1 MALGAYEA
9 VKAAGKEDEITV
21 YGFDGSIGGLE
32 SIMNGEMT
40 GTAAQDPVQ
49 EGYGGVELAVKILEG
64 QDYEKEN
71 DNPFQIVTADNA
83 QEVYDDLMADMK
95 AAGF

>member
-9 VKAAGKEDEITV
+9 VKSAGKEGEITV

-32 SIMNGEMT
+32 SILNDEMT

-64 QDYEKEN
+64 KDYEKEN
-71 DNPFQIVTADNA
+71 DNPFQIVTKENA
-83 QEVYDDLMADMK
+83 QEVYDELMADLK

>member
-1 MALGAYEA
+1 MG
-9 VKAAGKEDEITV
+9 
-21 YGFDGSIGGLE
+21 GSIGGLE
-32 SIMNGEMT
+32 AIMNGEMT